1 MPLVINT
8 NVSSLNAQRHLQASR
23 NDLESAM
30 ERLSSGKRIN
40 SAMED
45 AAGLTIAHS
54 LETKVKSLE
63 TAARNANDAIS
74 LIHLAEGAMDA
85 VSSML
90 VRMRELATQALN
102 GTYSSTDRTN
112 LDAEFQQLSDE
123 ITRVA
128 NNTYFNGISVI
139 GRYDTLSFQIG
150 YEASDAITLDTQ
162 RISSDYL
169 GTMVYKDDT
178 GTSSSA
184 TAAATD
190 VYVSG
195 TAGTNEVSIT
205 DATTQFAGQPVV
217 DSSATT
223 LSEVGLSGSTT
234 TNAAAALTVVDAAIE
249 QVDSYRVSMGAVAN
263 RLDHSVENLY
273 SRIEQQT
280 AAMSRIQ
287 DADYAV
293 ESANLARAQVLQ
305 QAGTA
310 MLAQAN
316 ASTQN
321 VLSLLK

>member
-1 MPLVINT
+1 MSLVINT
-8 NVSSLNAQRHLQASR
+8 NVASLNAQRHLHASR
-23 NDLESAM
+23 SDLETAM

-74 LIHLAEGAMDA
+74 LIHLGEGALDA
-85 VSSML
+85 VSGML

-102 GTYSSTDRTN
+102 GTYSATDRDN
-112 LDAEFQQLSDE
+112 LDAEFQQLISE
-123 ITRVA
+123 ITRISD
-128 NNTYFNGISVI
+128 NTYFNGINVI
-139 GRYDTLSFQIG
+139 GGTSSLSFQIG
-150 YEASDAITLDTQ
+150 YDSDDSISLTLQDMASTAIGNVNTSEYLDDQDVDTVANAGDALD
-162 RISSDYL
+162 S
-169 GTMVYKDDT
+169 
-178 GTSSSA
+178 
-184 TAAATD
+184 
-190 VYVSG
+190 
-195 TAGTNEVSIT
+195 
-205 DATTQFAGQPVV
+205 
-217 DSSATT
+217 
-223 LSEVGLSGSTT
+223 
-234 TNAAAALTVVDAAIE
+234 VDAALSD
-249 QVDSYRVSMGAVAN
+249 VDSYRVAMGAVAN
-263 RLDHSVENLY
+263 RLNHTVENLY

-280 AAMSRIQ
+280 AAKSRIQ

-316 ASTQN
+316 ASTMN

>member
-1 MPLVINT
+1 MSMVINT
-8 NVSSLNAQRHLQASR
+8 NVASLNAQRHLQASR
-23 NDLESAM
+23 GDLEQAM

-45 AAGLTIAHS
+45 AAGLTIANS
-54 LETKVKSLE
+54 LQTKIKSLE

-102 GTYSSTDRTN
+102 GTYSETDRQN
-112 LDAEFQQLSDE
+112 LDAEFQQLKAE

-128 NNTYFNGISVI
+128 ENTYFNGISVI
-139 GRYDTLSFQIG
+139 GADDTLTFQIG
-150 YEASDAITLDTQ
+150 YDSDDYIQLSTLDMSADQIGDTSG
-162 RISSDYL
+162 SSGIASL
-169 GTMVYKDDT
+169 NVAMLEVASGTTT
-178 GTSSSA
+178 GTA
-184 TAAATD
+184 EAAKALD
-190 VYVSG
+190 S
-195 TAGTNEVSIT
+195 
-205 DATTQFAGQPVV
+205 V
-217 DSSATT
+217 DQ
-223 LSEVGLSGSTT
+223 
-234 TNAAAALTVVDAAIE
+234 ALAD
-249 QVDSYRVSMGAVAN
+249 VDSYRVDMGAVAN
-263 RLDHSVENLY
+263 RLDHSVNNLY

-280 AAMSRIQ
+280 AAQSRIQ

>member
-1 MPLVINT
+1 MSLVINT
-8 NVSSLNAQRHLQASR
+8 NVASLNAQRHLQSSR
-23 NDLESAM
+23 GELEQAM

-45 AAGLTIAHS
+45 AAGLTIANS
-54 LETKVKSLE
+54 LSTKINSLE

-74 LIHLAEGAMDA
+74 LIHLAEGALDA

-102 GTYSSTDRTN
+102 GTYSNDDRSN
-112 LDAEFQQLSDE
+112 LNAEFGQLKSE
-123 ITRVA
+123 ITRIS

-139 GRYDTLSFQIG
+139 GQVRTLGDTVGDDAELSFQIG
-150 YEASDAITLDTQ
+150 YSSSDSIKMATSD
-162 RISSDYL
+162 ISSETL
-169 GTMVYKDDT
+169 GYDADSDLDFTDSGDLVLSSQSL
-178 GTSSSA
+178 TSLTNA
-184 TAAATD
+184 GNALTA
-190 VYVSG
+190 
-195 TAGTNEVSIT
+195 
-205 DATTQFAGQPVV
+205 V
-217 DSSATT
+217 DS
-223 LSEVGLSGSTT
+223 
-234 TNAAAALTVVDAAIE
+234 ALT
-249 QVDSYRVSMGAVAN
+249 QVDTYRVNLGSVAN
-263 RLDHSVENLY
+263 RLGHTIENLY

-280 AAMSRIQ
+280 AARSRIQ

-316 ASTQN
+316 ASTMN

>member
-139 GRYDTLSFQIG
+139 GSYDTLSFQIG
-150 YEASDAITLDTQ
+150 YEASDSISLGTQ
-162 RISSDYL
+162 RISADYI
-169 GTMVYKDDT
+169 GTMVYDDGNSGTTTSVSSAAT
-178 GTSSSA
+178 GTI
-184 TAAATD
+184 T
-190 VYVSG
+190 SG
-195 TAGTNEVSIT
+195 SLSIT
-205 DATTQFAGQPVV
+205 NQPTV
-217 DSSATT
+217 DSSAVT
-223 LSEVGLSGSTT
+223 LSEVGLTGSDT
-234 TNAAAALTVVDAAIE
+234 TNAAAALTVVDAAIS

>member
-1 MPLVINT
+1 MALVINT
-8 NVSSLNAQRHLQASR
+8 NVSSLNAQRHLQSSR
-23 NDLESAM
+23 NELETAM

-54 LETKVKSLE
+54 LETKIKSLE
-63 TAARNANDAIS
+63 VAARNANDAIS
-74 LIHLAEGAMDA
+74 LIHLGEGALDA
-85 VSSML
+85 VSAML
-90 VRMRELATQALN
+90 VRMRELSTQALN
-102 GTYSSTDRTN
+102 GTYSDDVDRVN
-112 LDAEFQQLSDE
+112 LNAEFAQLSDE
-123 ITRVA
+123 IDRIAT
-128 NNTYFNGISVI
+128 NTYFNGISVI
-139 GRYDTLSFQIG
+139 GAANTALNFQIG
-150 YEASDAITLDTQ
+150 Y
-162 RISSDYL
+162 
-169 GTMVYKDDT
+169 
-178 GTSSSA
+178 
-184 TAAATD
+184 AATD
-190 VYVSG
+190 K
-195 TAGTNEVSIT
+195 IT
-205 DATTQFAGQPVV
+205 LTTQNM
-217 DSSATT
+217 SSKFIGDTSDTGAN
-223 LSEVGLSGSTT
+223 LFPAAADASNSLDAQDLLDT
-234 TNAAAALTVVDAAIE
+234 TNAAAAMASVDHALK
-249 QVDSYRVSMGAVAN
+249 QVDSYRVNMGAVAN

>member
-1 MPLVINT
+1 MALVINT

-23 NDLESAM
+23 SDLETAM

-45 AAGLTIAHS
+45 AAGLTIANS
-54 LETKVKSLE
+54 LETKIKSLE

-85 VSSML
+85 VSGML

-102 GTYSSTDRTN
+102 GTYSLTDRSN
-112 LDAEFQQLSDE
+112 LNAEFQQLSDE
-123 ITRVA
+123 IDRISK
-128 NNTYFNGISVI
+128 NTYFNGISVI
-139 GRYDTLSFQIG
+139 GQQLTESGTGDYSGWDSAGTTKVTTGIIAGDNRLSFQVG
-150 YEASDAITLDTQ
+150 TTASDAIKL
-162 RISSDYL
+162 SVSD
-169 GTMVYKDDT
+169 M
-178 GTSSSA
+178 TSKVIGNA
-184 TAAATD
+184 
-190 VYVSG
+190 
-195 TAGTNEVSIT
+195 
-205 DATTQFAGQPVV
+205 
-217 DSSATT
+217 
-223 LSEVGLSGSTT
+223 GSTSNNQELDDQVIT
-234 TNAAAALTVVDAAIE
+234 SVTNAGYALASVDKALS
-249 QVDSYRVSMGAVAN
+249 QVDSYRVSMGSVAN
-263 RLDHSVENLY
+263 RLDHTLENLY

-280 AAMSRIQ
+280 AAKSRIQ

-316 ASTQN
+316 ASTMN

>member
-23 NDLESAM
+23 NDLETAM

-54 LETKVKSLE
+54 LETKIKSLE
-63 TAARNANDAIS
+63 VAARNANDAIS

-85 VSSML
+85 VSAML

-102 GTYSSTDRTN
+102 GTYSETDRGN
-112 LDAEFQQLSDE
+112 LDKEFIQLKAE
-123 ITRVA
+123 ITRIA
-128 NNTYFNGISVI
+128 ENTYFNGISVI
-139 GRYDTLSFQIG
+139 GTAATLNFQIG
-150 YEASDAITLDTQ
+150 YEASDK
-162 RISSDYL
+162 ISL
-169 GTMVYKDDT
+169 TTKDMSADQIGAT
-178 GTSSSA
+178 TSGGSTVLASLNVA
-184 TAAATD
+184 
-190 VYVSG
+190 VLENGNG
-195 TAGTNEVSIT
+195 TA
-205 DATTQFAGQPVV
+205 DAAKALDSV
-217 DSSATT
+217 DKA
-223 LSEVGLSGSTT
+223 LSEV
-234 TNAAAALTVVDAAIE
+234 DA
-249 QVDSYRVSMGAVAN
+249 YRVDMGAVAN

-280 AAMSRIQ
+280 AAKSRIQ

>member
-1 MPLVINT
+1 MALVINT
-8 NVSSLNAQRHLQASR
+8 NVSSLTAQRHLHASR
-23 NDLESAM
+23 TDLQSAM

-74 LIHLAEGAMDA
+74 LIHLGEGALEA
-85 VSSML
+85 VSGML

-102 GTYSSTDRTN
+102 GTYSDTDRDN
-112 LDAEFQQLSDE
+112 LDAEFQQLQDE
-123 ITRVA
+123 ITRISE
-128 NNTYFNGISVI
+128 NTYFNGINVI
-139 GRYDTLSFQIG
+139 GTTSTTLSFQIG
-150 YEASDAITLDTQ
+150 YESDDAISLTLQDMASDAIGAVTVGNSTEDLADQ
-162 RISSDYL
+162 DL
-169 GTMVYKDDT
+169 Q
-178 GTSSSA
+178 
-184 TAAATD
+184 D
-190 VYVSG
+190 V
-195 TAGTNEVSIT
+195 
-205 DATTQFAGQPVV
+205 
-217 DSSATT
+217 
-223 LSEVGLSGSTT
+223 
-234 TNAAAALTVVDAAIE
+234 TNAGYALDSVDQALSD
-249 QVDSYRVSMGAVAN
+249 VDSYRVVMGAVAN
-263 RLDHSVENLY
+263 RLNHTVENLY

-280 AAMSRIQ
+280 AAKSRIL

>member
-1 MPLVINT
+1 MPIVINT
-8 NVSSLNAQRHLQASR
+8 NVASLNAQRHLQASR
-23 NDLESAM
+23 SDLETAM

-54 LETKVKSLE
+54 LETKIKSLE

-102 GTYSSTDRTN
+102 GTYSNDDREN
-112 LDAEFQQLSDE
+112 LDAEFLQLEDE
-123 ITRVA
+123 IDRIS
-128 NNTYFNGISVI
+128 NNTFFNGISVI
-139 GRYDTLSFQIG
+139 GQKLTNTSVVGDLDYTWVDGVETPLTAGDDNRLSFQIG
-150 YEASDAITLDTQ
+150 ASASDSIKLSVSDM
-162 RISSDYL
+162 SSDVI
-169 GTMVYKDDT
+169 GK
-178 GTSSSA
+178 TSSNGGNDAVLSA
-184 TAAATD
+184 QRLT
-190 VYVSG
+190 S
-195 TAGTNEVSIT
+195 
-205 DATTQFAGQPVV
+205 
-217 DSSATT
+217 
-223 LSEVGLSGSTT
+223 L
-234 TNAAAALTVVDAAIE
+234 TNAGYALASIDHALS
-249 QVDSYRVSMGAVAN
+249 QVDSYRVSMGSVAN
-263 RLDHSVENLY
+263 RLDHTLENLY

-280 AAMSRIQ
+280 AAKSRIE

-316 ASTQN
+316 ASTMN

>member
-1 MPLVINT
+1 MSLVINT
-8 NVSSLNAQRHLQASR
+8 NVASLNAQRHLQSSR
-23 NDLESAM
+23 GELEQAM

-45 AAGLTIAHS
+45 AAGLTIANS
-54 LETKVKSLE
+54 LSTKIKSLE

-74 LIHLAEGAMDA
+74 LIHLAEGALDA

-102 GTYSSTDRTN
+102 GTYSNDDRSN
-112 LDAEFQQLSDE
+112 LNAEFGQLKSE
-123 ITRVA
+123 ITRIS

-139 GRYDTLSFQIG
+139 GQVRTLGDTVGDDAELSFQIG
-150 YEASDAITLDTQ
+150 YSSSDSIKMATSD
-162 RISSDYL
+162 ISSETL
-169 GTMVYKDDT
+169 GYDADSDLDFTDSGDLVLSSQSL
-178 GTSSSA
+178 TSLTNA
-184 TAAATD
+184 GNALTA
-190 VYVSG
+190 
-195 TAGTNEVSIT
+195 
-205 DATTQFAGQPVV
+205 V
-217 DSSATT
+217 DS
-223 LSEVGLSGSTT
+223 
-234 TNAAAALTVVDAAIE
+234 ALK
-249 QVDSYRVSMGAVAN
+249 QVDTYRVNLGSVAN
-263 RLDHSVENLY
+263 RLGHTIENLY

-280 AAMSRIQ
+280 AARSRIQ

-316 ASTQN
+316 ASTMN

>member
-8 NVSSLNAQRHLQASR
+8 NVASLNAQRHLQASR
-23 NDLESAM
+23 ADLETAM

-54 LETKVKSLE
+54 LETKIKSLE

-74 LIHLAEGAMDA
+74 LIHLGEGALDA
-85 VSSML
+85 VSGML

-123 ITRVA
+123 ITRIA
-128 NNTYFNGISVI
+128 DNTYFNGIQII
-139 GRYDTLSFQIG
+139 GDDAEADLDFQIG
-150 YEASDAITLDTQ
+150 YESDDSITLSTSDM
-162 RISSDYL
+162 SSDVIGNINTTEYL
-169 GTMVYKDDT
+169 DDQ
-178 GTSSSA
+178 
-184 TAAATD
+184 D
-190 VYVSG
+190 
-195 TAGTNEVSIT
+195 I
-205 DATTQFAGQPVV
+205 
-217 DSSATT
+217 TT
-223 LSEVGLSGSTT
+223 LD
-234 TNAAAALTVVDAAIE
+234 NAGEALDSVDAALTNVDT
-249 QVDSYRVSMGAVAN
+249 YRVAMGSVAN
-263 RLDHSVENLY
+263 RLSHTIENLY

-280 AAMSRIQ
+280 AAKSRIQ

-316 ASTQN
+316 ASTMN

>member
-139 GRYDTLSFQIG
+139 GSYDTLSFQIG
-150 YEASDAITLDTQ
+150 YEASDSISLGTQ
-162 RISSDYL
+162 RISSDYI
-169 GTMVYKDDT
+169 GTMVYVDADGTDGKTTSVSSADT
-178 GTSSSA
+178 GTI
-184 TAAATD
+184 T
-190 VYVSG
+190 SG
-195 TAGTNEVSIT
+195 SLSIT
-205 DATTQFAGQPVV
+205 NQPTV
-217 DSSATT
+217 DTSAVT
-223 LSEVGLSGSTT
+223 LSEVGLTGSNT
-234 TNAAAALTVVDAAIE
+234 TNAASALTVVDAAIE

>member
-139 GRYDTLSFQIG
+139 GSYDTLSFQIG
-150 YEASDAITLDTQ
+150 YEASDAISLGTQ
-162 RISSDYL
+162 RISADYI
-169 GTMVYKDDT
+169 GTMVYDDGNSSTTTSVSSAAT
-178 GTSSSA
+178 GTITSGSLTITNQPTVDTSA
-184 TAAATD
+184 
-190 VYVSG
+190 V
-195 TAGTNEVSIT
+195 
-205 DATTQFAGQPVV
+205 
-217 DSSATT
+217 T
-223 LSEVGLSGSTT
+223 LSEVGLTGPNT
-234 TNAAAALTVVDAAIE
+234 TNASSALTVVDAAIS